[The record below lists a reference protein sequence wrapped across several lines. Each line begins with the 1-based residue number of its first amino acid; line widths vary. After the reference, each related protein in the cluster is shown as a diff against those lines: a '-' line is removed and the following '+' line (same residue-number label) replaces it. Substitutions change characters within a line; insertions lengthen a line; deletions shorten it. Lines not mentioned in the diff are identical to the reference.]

1 MEGRRPWQRST
12 RFEQRKKKKSEGR
25 RKEKE
30 EEDAGEREE
39 LAARMRTAKEAV
51 RHGRGRA
58 SRTALAGGVRGQF
71 GHGLVSVCV
80 DASTI
85 SANDYINLSI
95 ILIKVIITWVVT
107 SSSPLGRDHETTP
120 GTIS

>member
-1 MEGRRPWQRST
+1 MEGRRPWQRSA

-39 LAARMRTAKEAV
+39 LAARMRMAKEAV
-51 RHGRGRA
+51 QHGRGRA
-58 SRTALAGGVRGQF
+58 SRTVLAGGVRGRL

-95 ILIKVIITWVVT
+95 N
-107 SSSPLGRDHETTP
+107 PN
-120 GTIS
+120 

>member
-1 MEGRRPWQRST
+1 MEGRRPWQRSA

-58 SRTALAGGVRGQF
+58 SRTALAGGVRGQL
-71 GHGLVSVCV
+71 GHSWVSVCV

-85 SANDYINLSI
+85 SANDYINISI
-95 ILIKVIITWVVT
+95 N
-107 SSSPLGRDHETTP
+107 PN
-120 GTIS
+120 

>member
-1 MEGRRPWQRST
+1 M
-12 RFEQRKKKKSEGR
+12 
-25 RKEKE
+25 
-30 EEDAGEREE
+30 
-39 LAARMRTAKEAV
+39 RMAKEAV

-58 SRTALAGGVRGQF
+58 SRTALAGGVRGQL

-95 ILIKVIITWVVT
+95 ILIKVIITWVVIEDIFWCF
-107 SSSPLGRDHETTP
+107 LGNLGSNLT
-120 GTIS
+120 

>member
-1 MEGRRPWQRST
+1 MEGRRPWQRSA

-39 LAARMRTAKEAV
+39 LAARMRMAKEAV

-58 SRTALAGGVRGQF
+58 SRTALAGGAVVDLATVTT
-71 GHGLVSVCV
+71 HGREKRREHVWL
-80 DASTI
+80 DI
-85 SANDYINLSI
+85 LDSI
-95 ILIKVIITWVVT
+95 
-107 SSSPLGRDHETTP
+107 
-120 GTIS
+120 

>member
-1 MEGRRPWQRST
+1 M
-12 RFEQRKKKKSEGR
+12 
-25 RKEKE
+25 
-30 EEDAGEREE
+30 
-39 LAARMRTAKEAV
+39 RMAKEVV

-58 SRTALAGGVRGQF
+58 SRTALAGGVRGQL

-95 ILIKVIITWVVT
+95 N
-107 SSSPLGRDHETTP
+107 PN
-120 GTIS
+120 

>member
-1 MEGRRPWQRST
+1 MEGRRPWQRSA

-30 EEDAGEREE
+30 EDAGEREE
-39 LAARMRTAKEAV
+39 LAARMRMAKEAV

-58 SRTALAGGVRGQF
+58 SRAALAGGVRGQL

-95 ILIKVIITWVVT
+95 N
-107 SSSPLGRDHETTP
+107 PD
-120 GTIS
+120 